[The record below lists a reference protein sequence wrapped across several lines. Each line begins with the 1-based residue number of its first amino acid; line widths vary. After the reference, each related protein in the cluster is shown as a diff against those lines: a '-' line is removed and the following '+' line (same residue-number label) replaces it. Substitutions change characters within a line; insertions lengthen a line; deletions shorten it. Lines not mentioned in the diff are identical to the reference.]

1 MLTILGKSDK
11 SHSHC
16 DGVSR
21 RHFLKIGGMAAGGL
35 SLAQLLSLETRAK
48 TGHSHK
54 AIINIYLPGGPSHLD
69 MFDLKPEAP
78 SECRGDFKPIRTNVP
93 GIEICEHFPRLAK
106 IADRFAIIR
115 ENLGERRSSIV

>member
-1 MLTILGKSDK
+1 
-11 SHSHC
+11 
-16 DGVSR
+16 
-21 RHFLKIGGMAAGGL
+21 MAAGGL